1 MYIDEQTILDACM
14 IRRSVVEPLPF
25 LGTQK
30 AKRAGLTRLNLNFE
44 NSVLWISNFI
54 SNILTK
60 M

>member
-1 MYIDEQTILDACM
+1 MT
-14 IRRSVVEPLPF
+14 RRSVVERLPF

-30 AKRAGLTRLNLNFE
+30 AKRAGVTRLNLNFE

>member
-1 MYIDEQTILDACM
+1 M
-14 IRRSVVEPLPF
+14 IRRSVVKPLPS

-30 AKRAGLTRLNLNFE
+30 AKRDGLISRLNLNFE
-44 NSVLWISNFI
+44 NCVLWISNFI